1 MNLIID
7 IGNTFTKIAV
17 FQEATLLQ
25 KQQAI
30 TADTT
35 RLIKEVL
42 QNFPKIERSILA
54 AVADVSQSTLEVLQK
69 NTKLLLLNAQT
80 KVPFAN
86 NYHSQGSLG
95 IDRIALAAASVA
107 QFPKR
112 NVLVI
117 DAGTCITYDLI
128 EKDAIYQGG
137 SISPGIKMRYL
148 ALHNFTAKLPLL
160 NKETF
165 EVNNFPAKTT
175 VENIHLGVVQGVIF
189 EIDGFINQYK
199 NQFSNLTVIFTGGD
213 AEFLSKKV
221 KNSIFVPQNF
231 LLQGLNHILEYN
243 NI

>member
-17 FQEATLLQ
+17 FQKAELLQ

-42 QNFPKIERSILA
+42 QKFPKIERSILA

-137 SISPGIKMRYL
+137 AISPGIKMRYL

-160 NKETF
+160 TKETF
-165 EVNNFPAKTT
+165 EVNNSPAKTT
-175 VENIHLGVVQGVIF
+175 VENIHLGVVQGVVF

>member
-7 IGNTFTKIAV
+7 VGNTFTKIAI
-17 FQEATLLQ
+17 FQEAEVLQ
-25 KQQAI
+25 EKQVI

-35 RLIKEVL
+35 QLIKEIL
-42 QNFPKIERSILA
+42 QKFPKIEHSILA
-54 AVADVSQSTLEVLQK
+54 AVAEVSQSTLEVLQK

-80 KVPFAN
+80 KVPFTN

-95 IDRIALAAASVA
+95 IDRIALAAAAVA

-117 DAGTCITYDLI
+117 DAGTCITYDFI
-128 EKDAIYQGG
+128 EKNGVYQGG
-137 SISPGIKMRYL
+137 AISPGVKMRYL

-160 NKETF
+160 TRETF
-165 EVNNFPAKTT
+165 EIENSPAKTT
-175 VENIHLGVVQGVIF
+175 VENIHLGVVQGIVF

-199 NQFSNLTVIFTGGD
+199 NDFSNLTVIFTGGD

-231 LLQGLNHILEYN
+231 LSKGLNHILEYN
-243 NI
+243 NS